1 MKLLGALKNPQL
13 KRRMPTMWHKIDL
26 EKVPDTFDSRTNW
39 PDCPSIGDIRDQG
52 TNLKTVPTLVLIFQ
66 TCMTELC
73 DPSLIQK

>member
-1 MKLLGALKNPQL
+1 
-13 KRRMPTMWHKIDL
+13 MWHKIDL

-52 TNLKTVPTLVLIFQ
+52 TNLKTVFTLVLIFQ
-66 TCMTELC
+66 TYITELC